1 MTKHALP
8 YGMPTMD
15 TNATTP
21 TSHHARPINAP
32 PRINHRKSPIARI
45 GAFPEFKPSGCR
57 LSPARFDSRSRA
69 WSPSFL
75 NSIPLVFAQLSAS
88 QSHEAQTGSYP
99 ALNLGLLWEVAGLSG
114 GLSE

>member
-8 YGMPTMD
+8 HGMPTMD

-32 PRINHRKSPIARI
+32 PRMNHRKLPIARI
-45 GAFPEFKPSGCR
+45 EACPEFKHSGCR
-57 LSPARFDSRSRA
+57 LRDSIARSRA

-75 NSIPLVFAQLSAS
+75 NSIPLVFAQLSVS
-88 QSHEAQTGSYP
+88 QSQEAQTGSYP
-99 ALNLGLLWEVAGLSG
+99 ASNLGLL
-114 GLSE
+114 